1 MFLFRALIL
10 AALMTST
17 IAAGQDAADP
27 GVKDPSR
34 LDSKRPLAQELQTN
48 VPSGFRLIAV
58 GDCIISRPLSQYA
71 GSAPEFSRVLQM
83 LKQGDAVYGN
93 LETSI
98 LDMREFQGFPYTG
111 ADDVPLVADP
121 RVAKDL
127 AAMGFNVMSR
137 ANNHALDWGVE
148 GMRETS
154 HWMDEAGMVTAGS
167 GENQGA
173 ARAAHYLES
182 PKGRVAIV
190 SMAST
195 FRPTSE
201 ALPAVGAAP
210 GRPGISG
217 LAVKKTFIVPS
228 DTMRDLRALSQRLFP
243 ETSNSSRSS
252 KDRDAEFT
260 LFNTHFAT
268 GAKRQLRYEMDA
280 TDLAGI
286 LKSVRQGKEHSDFL
300 LVTIHSHEP
309 ADATG
314 PDPKNDFADVPAEFV
329 HALAKAAI
337 DAGADAFATTG
348 IHHLGAIEIYKGRP
362 IFYGLGDFF
371 WSDMQEPMP
380 ADFYAQYPEIR
391 EAFKNPEKVTD
402 ADAANVLNA
411 EAFNS
416 DLPFESVI
424 TESRF
429 DHNRLAEIR
438 LYPVDLGY
446 GKKLTESGIPR
457 VASAEKAM
465 VILKRLQAISGEYGT
480 KIEIQPSAEW
490 NYIGVIHPQ

>member
-1 MFLFRALIL
+1 
-10 AALMTST
+10 
-17 IAAGQDAADP
+17 
-27 GVKDPSR
+27 
-34 LDSKRPLAQELQTN
+34 
-48 VPSGFRLIAV
+48 
-58 GDCIISRPLSQYA
+58 
-71 GSAPEFSRVLQM
+71 
-83 LKQGDAVYGN
+83 
-93 LETSI
+93 
-98 LDMREFQGFPYTG
+98 
-111 ADDVPLVADP
+111 
-121 RVAKDL
+121 
-127 AAMGFNVMSR
+127 
-137 ANNHALDWGVE
+137 
-148 GMRETS
+148 
-154 HWMDEAGMVTAGS
+154 
-167 GENQGA
+167 
-173 ARAAHYLES
+173 
-182 PKGRVAIV
+182 RVAIV